1 MIGYFSAT
9 PRLLVLL
16 SLSSTASWSVEYL
29 MLLVTDDDPSLVAID
44 NLPPEVTT
52 EDHDLYKQ
60 VREKALQV

>member
-1 MIGYFSAT
+1 
-9 PRLLVLL
+9 
-16 SLSSTASWSVEYL
+16 